1 MKDIDKNFKIKEYWD
16 KFYSNEKVTN
26 QPSHFAKYCFDNHI
40 VPSWFPDGMTKQPD
54 THMLELG
61 CGNGRDSNFFAQS
74 NIKVTAVDLS
84 KEITNIEKHTPD
96 NPNFINSNAVDVIKN
111 IEKINYVYMRWFLH
125 AIKEEEE
132 ENILK
137 ESYNKLNENGLMFIE
152 VRSIH
157 DHLFGKGIK
166 ISDNEYI
173 DTHYRRFHE
182 KDELLLKLKNIGFD
196 IIYDIESNGFSKL
209 DNDDPVLIRVIA
221 RK

>member
-1 MKDIDKNFKIKEYWD
+1 MKY
-16 KFYSNEKVTN
+16 
-26 QPSHFAKYCFDNHI
+26 
-40 VPSWFPDGMTKQPD
+40 
-54 THMLELG
+54 
-61 CGNGRDSNFFAQS
+61 GN
-74 NIKVTAVDLS
+74 
-84 KEITNIEKHTPD
+84 
-96 NPNFINSNAVDVIKN
+96 
-111 IEKINYVYMRWFLH
+111 
-125 AIKEEEE
+125 
-132 ENILK
+132 
-137 ESYNKLNENGLMFIE
+137 YNKLNENGLMFIE

-196 IIYDIESNGFSKL
+196 IVYDIESNGFSKL